1 MLFDLRG
8 RGRRRTVQ
16 IIYLSLAILMGG
28 GLIFFGIGGSVSG
41 GLFDALGIGGGSD
54 STSSTFEKQEKT
66 LQKRVTASPQNAVAW
81 AELARV
87 RYQIAGQGKN
97 YDQQTGQFT
106 ADGKKELAK
115 VSQAW
120 QRYLALDPKSPDANV
135 ASLML
140 QAYGPAGLNDPAKA
154 AAAAEI
160 VTTVRPSANSFFQL
174 AVFAYLAGQTRKAEL
189 ASKKAIELTP
199 KDQRATVKAQ
209 LEQAKQQASSAS
221 GATGAAG
228 GTGAGGTGAGG
239 TATGP

>member
-28 GLIFFGIGGSVSG
+28 GLIFFGVGGSVSG

-54 STSSTFEKQEKT
+54 STTSTFDKQEQT
-66 LQKRVTASPQNAVAW
+66 LEKRVAANPQNAAAW
-81 AELARV
+81 AQLARV
-87 RYQIAGQGKN
+87 RYQIAGSGEN
-97 YDQQTGQFT
+97 YSQQTGQFT
-106 ADGKKELAK
+106 VKGKEELAR

-160 VTTVRPSANSFFQL
+160 VTVVRPSANSFFQL

-189 ASKKAIELTP
+189 ASKKALELTP

-209 LEQAKQQASSAS
+209 LDEAKKQAASAKDS
-221 GATGAAG
+221 TGAAG
-228 GTGAGGTGAGG
+228 GSGAG
-239 TATGP
+239 ATVTTP